1 MFSKNEN
8 QVGRKICLILAVIAN
23 IGVLGVFKYTGFIV
37 ENLNHINGINIKNP
51 NIALPIGISFF
62 TFQALSYV
70 IDVYREP
77 ELEQKNLF
85 NLVLYVS
92 FFPQLIAGPIIRY
105 NEIAKQINSRKSSI
119 DMAAAGIQRSC
130 KKTNYSQWCRLYS
143 RCHI

>member
-1 MFSKNEN
+1 M
-8 QVGRKICLILAVIAN
+8 
-23 IGVLGVFKYTGFIV
+23 FKYTGFIV

-105 NEIAKQINSRKSSI
+105 NEIAKQINSRKSST
-119 DMAAAGIQRSC
+119 DMAAAGIQRFIRGLA
-130 KKTNYSQWCRLYS
+130 KN
-143 RCHI
+143 